1 MAEEHKRILVV
12 DDEPEILEY
21 LQDALVTAGYRTE
34 IASSTDEALQQI
46 KTFQPHLV
54 LTDHEMPGLT
64 GLEMLRSLRR
74 QENYVTVIFISAN
87 IDPSCVVEALKAGAD
102 DYILKPCR
110 ITELLARI
118 EGTLRHNDT
127 HRELFEAN
135 RKLQELVDRDHL
147 TGLYNMR
154 TIYDK
159 IDFELRRGRRFARQV
174 ACVMLDMDQ
183 FKSVNDN
190 HDHLFGSFVIQQVG
204 EIIESNVREV
214 DFAARYGGDEF
225 LVVLT
230 EAQADGVRIFCERL
244 REAIVGHVFQKGDD
258 RIRLTA
264 SMGFSLSDGLEDAR
278 TLVRQADHALYQ
290 AKADG
295 RNRVVEYGLC
305 PTV

>member
-46 KTFQPHLV
+46 KIFQPHLV

-74 QENYVTVIFISAN
+74 QDNYVTVIFISAN
-87 IDPSCVVEALKAGAD
+87 IDTTCVVEALKAGAD

-110 ITELLARI
+110 IAELLARI

-225 LVVLT
+225 LVVVT
-230 EAQADGVRIFCERL
+230 EAPTDGVRIFCERL
-244 REAIVGHVFQKGDD
+244 REAIAGHVFQKGDD

-264 SMGFSLSDGLEDAR
+264 SMGFSLSDGCEDAR
-278 TLVRQADHALYQ
+278 TLVRQADHALYE

-295 RNRVVEYGLC
+295 RNRVVEHGLC
-305 PTV
+305 RAV

>member
-1 MAEEHKRILVV
+1 MAEEQKRILVV

-46 KTFQPHLV
+46 KIFQPHLV

-74 QENYVTVIFISAN
+74 QDNYVTVIFISAN
-87 IDPSCVVEALKAGAD
+87 IDTTCVVEALKAGAD

-110 ITELLARI
+110 IAELLARI

-230 EAQADGVRIFCERL
+230 EAQAEGVRIFCERL
-244 REAIVGHVFQKGDD
+244 REAIAGRLFQKGDD

-264 SMGFSLSDGLEDAR
+264 SMGFSLSDGREDAR
-278 TLVRQADHALYQ
+278 TLVRQADNALYE

-305 PTV
+305 PAV